1 MYTQKY
7 YKLAEIGF
15 IRNIFPFIHNTRTV
29 NSFNSILITIII
41 IIINKNNE

>member
-1 MYTQKY
+1 MYTQQY

-29 NSFNSILITIII
+29 NSFKRYTYY
-41 IIINKNNE
+41 NN